1 MAETKLLFSYNIIIN
16 ELSSVP
22 LLHGVLF
29 LHWTV
34 GRTEG
39 LWRRLPV
46 SLCSHVHPMA
56 GFSPHFAIKANA
68 SLSCVCSL
76 LTLFFAG
83 YVCVAFAC
91 VRVCACVSCPSCCRC

>member
-39 LWRRLPV
+39 
-46 SLCSHVHPMA
+46 S
-56 GFSPHFAIKANA
+56 FALA
-68 SLSCVCSL
+68 L
-76 LTLFFAG
+76 LR
-83 YVCVAFAC
+83 C
-91 VRVCACVSCPSCCRC
+91 VRVLTCSPKVSRRTLPSRTTRFVLA